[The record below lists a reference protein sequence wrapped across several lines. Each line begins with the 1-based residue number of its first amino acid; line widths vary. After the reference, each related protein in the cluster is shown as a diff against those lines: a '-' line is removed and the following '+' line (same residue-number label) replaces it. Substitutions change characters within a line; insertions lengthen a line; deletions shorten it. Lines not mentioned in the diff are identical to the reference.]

1 MALLQINHKS
11 NAVKTNLVLNIS
23 IPDITEE
30 DPRPI
35 HERKVLW
42 LLHGLSA
49 DGSAWL
55 RYGNADWVSRELGV
69 IIIMPSGDRSF
80 YVNMDNGQNYFSYL
94 TEELPEWID
103 ARFKFNLNR
112 DNSLIAG
119 LSMGGYGAFMVA
131 LRRPDL
137 YCEAA
142 SFSGLLAIQM
152 LQLPEFAHHD
162 PILMKEMDMVFGGLE
177 KLPGSIYDPA
187 FLLQEIAKTPE
198 KCPRLYASIGLNDN
212 LLPTNRIF
220 AQQASALGLPL
231 IYIEDEGEHTWP
243 FWHKYLPIWLKFVLG
258 DSAKEGQHGED

>member
-112 DNSLIAG
+112 
-119 LSMGGYGAFMVA
+119 
-131 LRRPDL
+131 
-137 YCEAA
+137 
-142 SFSGLLAIQM
+142 
-152 LQLPEFAHHD
+152 
-162 PILMKEMDMVFGGLE
+162 
-177 KLPGSIYDPA
+177 
-187 FLLQEIAKTPE
+187 
-198 KCPRLYASIGLNDN
+198 
-212 LLPTNRIF
+212 
-220 AQQASALGLPL
+220 
-231 IYIEDEGEHTWP
+231 
-243 FWHKYLPIWLKFVLG
+243 
-258 DSAKEGQHGED
+258 

>member
-11 NAVKTNLVLNIS
+11 NAVKTNLLLNIAL
-23 IPDITEE
+23 PDITEE

-49 DGSAWL
+49 DASAWI
-55 RYGNADWVSRELGV
+55 RYGNADWVARQFGV

-80 YVNMDNGQNYFSYL
+80 YANMDNGQHYFSYL

-103 ARFKFNLNR
+103 ARLKFNLTR

-119 LSMGGYGAFMVA
+119 LSMGGYGAFMAA

-142 SFSGLLAIQM
+142 SFSGLLSIEM
-152 LQLPEFAHHD
+152 LQLPDLAHQDPVLIKEFG
-162 PILMKEMDMVFGGLE
+162 IVFGGLE
-177 KLPGSIYDPA
+177 TLPGSVYDPL
-187 FLLQEIAKTPE
+187 FWLQEMAETPE
-198 KCPRLYASIGLNDN
+198 KCPRLFASIGLDDD
-212 LLPTNRIF
+212 LLHTNRTF
-220 AQQASALGLPL
+220 AQQALAYQLPL
-231 IYIEDEGEHTWP
+231 TYVEDEGEHTWP
-243 FWHKYLPIWLKFVLG
+243 FWQKYLPIWLKFVLG
-258 DSAKEGQHGED
+258 DSAKEGLHDKD

>member
-112 DNSLIAG
+112 NNSLIAG
-119 LSMGGYGAFMVA
+119 FQWVA
-131 LRRPDL
+131 M
-137 YCEAA
+137 A
-142 SFSGLLAIQM
+142 
-152 LQLPEFAHHD
+152 
-162 PILMKEMDMVFGGLE
+162 
-177 KLPGSIYDPA
+177 
-187 FLLQEIAKTPE
+187 
-198 KCPRLYASIGLNDN
+198 RLWLHCAG
-212 LLPTNRIF
+212 
-220 AQQASALGLPL
+220 L
-231 IYIEDEGEHTWP
+231 IYIAKRQVFQDFWP
-243 FWHKYLPIWLKFVLG
+243 YRCFNYLNLPIMTP
-258 DSAKEGQHGED
+258 S